1 MGNICLSIDNNRYL
15 YVPFRVLIKQIYRKT
30 TSIKMT
36 FRQVQNQRY
45 ETALEVR
52 VSILA
57 DEIGRLRGFVKDL
70 MLVVEHLREKV
81 ENVPG
86 ENEKEKKEKEEK
98 EEKAEKDKEDK
109 EKKEREEKEK
119 KKKTKFYSILSMAG
133 IFSVIGAG
141 ILWRKM

>member
-1 MGNICLSIDNNRYL
+1 
-15 YVPFRVLIKQIYRKT
+15 
-30 TSIKMT
+30 MT

-57 DEIGRLRGFVKDL
+57 DEIVRLRGFVKEL
-70 MLVVEHLREKV
+70 MLVVDHLREKV
-81 ENVPG
+81 ESVPG
-86 ENEKEKKEKEEK
+86 EDD
-98 EEKAEKDKEDK
+98 KDKE
-109 EKKEREEKEK
+109 EKEREEKEREEKEREEKKRQEK
-119 KKKTKFYSILSMAG
+119 KKKSKFYSILSMAG

>member
-1 MGNICLSIDNNRYL
+1 
-15 YVPFRVLIKQIYRKT
+15 
-30 TSIKMT
+30 MT

-45 ETALEVR
+45 ESALEVR

-57 DEIGRLRGFVKDL
+57 DEITRLRGFVKDL

-86 ENEKEKKEKEEK
+86 EDDKEKER
-98 EEKAEKDKEDK
+98 EETEEREER
-109 EKKEREEKEK
+109 EKKEREEKERDK
-119 KKKTKFYSILSMAG
+119 KKSKFYSILSMAG

-141 ILWRKM
+141 IVWRKM

>member
-1 MGNICLSIDNNRYL
+1 
-15 YVPFRVLIKQIYRKT
+15 
-30 TSIKMT
+30 MT

-81 ENVPG
+81 DSVPC
-86 ENEKEKKEKEEK
+86 EDDKDKKEKEEK
-98 EEKAEKDKEDK
+98 EEKDKEDK

-119 KKKTKFYSILSMAG
+119 KKKSKFYSILSMAG